1 VRMGIQGVMGAVAMM
16 AGKAMGLAVIK
27 VDVLMM
33 LTDEGGTA
41 TEAREETSMV
51 TEAEAE
57 GKDAELGPI
66 VMARMIMREV
76 GLVSVG
82 ETVGSKTS
90 KIRNASGP
98 GTITDAAMVMAMS
111 GTRDHQDTVTEAIR
125 TVQDI
130 TVPAQNSG
138 SSKGSGDEGDRGR
151 YDSYGDNDSGSPEKY
166 GDKSNSGW
174 NSGKGDFDGSPT
186 HSSHRA
192 AASKSSSAEKIRLLA
207 LDPVLSR
214 HVAGERCLR
223 FDGPVEALSDS
234 IRLFVPPLNL
244 ERTCSD
250 ISSNAITSLP
260 DGFASLPALTRFDD
274 DITASIP
281 PSLLSSTS
289 IININL
295 ANNQLSGTVRNNAPK
310 LDSLSLQHTGLN
322 RFSIQDATSLSKGVS
337 RLEWFRWGPAGSLP
351 DLSSSIGLSALD
363 ASYNK
368 SLHAHP
374 SRRFS

>member
-151 YDSYGDNDSGSPEKY
+151 YD
-166 GDKSNSGW
+166 
-174 NSGKGDFDGSPT
+174 F
-186 HSSHRA
+186 
-192 AASKSSSAEKIRLLA
+192 
-207 LDPVLSR
+207 
-214 HVAGERCLR
+214 LR
-223 FDGPVEALSDS
+223 
-234 IRLFVPPLNL
+234 R
-244 ERTCSD
+244 
-250 ISSNAITSLP
+250 
-260 DGFASLPALTRFDD
+260 
-274 DITASIP
+274 
-281 PSLLSSTS
+281 
-289 IININL
+289 
-295 ANNQLSGTVRNNAPK
+295 
-310 LDSLSLQHTGLN
+310 
-322 RFSIQDATSLSKGVS
+322 
-337 RLEWFRWGPAGSLP
+337 
-351 DLSSSIGLSALD
+351 
-363 ASYNK
+363 
-368 SLHAHP
+368 
-374 SRRFS
+374 